1 MRFKKR
7 LGAMLTKLALLVI
20 LLIMLQGAASAPMS
34 KITNCQFEQRYF
46 HVCSTGT
53 GLHAVTKG
61 DVIRFLNSQ
70 PDIGHNSSLVHVL
83 AITDF
88 KYTTLGDTDYFHGMS
103 GSDLPSKSTPVVLVQ
118 LRGIV
123 ANSDAR
129 PVTGLHQFYE
139 DASLVIII
147 NAQTGD
153 IFSWLVEPV

>member
-7 LGAMLTKLALLVI
+7 LGAMLAKLALLVI

-53 GLHAVTKG
+53 GAHAVTKE

-70 PDIGHNSSLVHVL
+70 PEIGHDSGLVHVL
-83 AITDF
+83 AISEL
-88 KYTTLGDTDYFHGMS
+88 KYTTLGNTDYFQGMS
-103 GSDLPSKSTPVVLVQ
+103 GSDLPAKSTPVVLVK

-123 ANSDAR
+123 ANSDTR
-129 PVTGLHQFYE
+129 PVTGRHQFYE
-139 DASLVIII
+139 DASLVLII

-153 IFSWLVEPV
+153 IFSALQEPA